1 MSEVVNLKIPKEI
14 TEQYRREFGLG
25 QNFTN
30 KDVVLYGLCAGLP
43 KAVQD
48 AYVRDYRLDKD
59 VMKRLTDIQSQVNS
73 DAVFGEIQAIKN
85 ALLRISKQTQKN
97 DELYT
102 FAESSD
108 LMLRLLIPSAVRHP
122 VDKNTLREQFE
133 RDRSKELDASIES
146 IRKDG
151 SFKRGD
157 I

>member
-43 KAVQD
+43 RTAQD
-48 AYVRDYRLDKD
+48 VFIRDYKLDKEI
-59 VMKRLTDIQSQVNS
+59 MKRLTDIQSQINS

-85 ALLRISKQTQKN
+85 ALLRISKQTQMN
-97 DELYT
+97 DELHT

-108 LMLRLLIPSAVRHP
+108 LMLRLLLPSMVRHQ

-133 RDRSKELDASIES
+133 RERSRQFDASIES

>member
-43 KAVQD
+43 KVVQD